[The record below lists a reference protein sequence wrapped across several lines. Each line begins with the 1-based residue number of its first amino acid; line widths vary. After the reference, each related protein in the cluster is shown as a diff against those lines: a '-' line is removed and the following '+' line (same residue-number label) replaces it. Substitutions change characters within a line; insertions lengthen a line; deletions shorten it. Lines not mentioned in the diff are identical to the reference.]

1 MFEMGKCNNCYRWEA
16 IVASASLPRAPL
28 HLHLLGNHP
37 HHTTRNNKGS
47 FFKRMFKFSKEIL
60 FKDKEAT
67 FSTTK
72 GDFLFSFAF
81 VDIA

>member
-47 FFKRMFKFSKEIL
+47 FFLRMFYFFFKEIP
-60 FKDKEAT
+60 FKDKEAH
-67 FSTTK
+67 
-72 GDFLFSFAF
+72 LY
-81 VDIA
+81 IC

>member
-28 HLHLLGNHP
+28 HLHLLANHP

-47 FFKRMFKFSKEIL
+47 SFLRNVQFF
-60 FKDKEAT
+60 
-67 FSTTK
+67 
-72 GDFLFSFAF
+72 
-81 VDIA
+81 